1 MSSVEPVAELYLHW
15 SRYSFIYSEQCLP
28 VSAPFGRGQ
37 TMHSLGCFAAAYVF
51 ATSEFRGEG
60 CVCMLSVVL
69 QILQRVQSYAARKI
83 VRIGKDEHMSACAA

>member
-1 MSSVEPVAELYLHW
+1 MGFSVKCGACCRAVFALVSLQ
-15 SRYSFIYSEQCLP
+15 RYIFP